1 MTSNLRAQLVI
12 CILGL
17 MAMATALS
25 SVAAPITHNFDEL
38 GAPVDCCFG
47 SGAYNVVSYPDLTVS
62 SGPSAVVMNYQG
74 WSNMQTSG
82 INLYGTL
89 DGYIDLT
96 FSSLVNNLNF
106 DIINGAGEFTFSVNY
121 YDLLNNLIEVDLMS
135 LNSFASAGSVG
146 HIAGSAGNI
155 AKVRILGNEDFAI
168 DTISFEIAASEVPE
182 PDSLALFA
190 LATLCWSGMLLA
202 RRRSQRYPR
211 IAHRECRQA
220 Q

>member
-1 MTSNLRAQLVI
+1 MKSIFRSQLVI
-12 CILGL
+12 FILGF

-25 SVAAPITHNFDEL
+25 SVAAPITRNFDEL

-74 WSNMQTSG
+74 WANMQTSG
-82 INLYGTL
+82 DNLYGTL

-106 DIINGAGEFTFSVNY
+106 DIINGAGAYTFTVNF
-121 YDLLNNLIEVDLMS
+121 YDVLDNVIEVDLMS
-135 LNSFASAGSVG
+135 LNSFATAGSVG
-146 HIAGSAGNI
+146 HIAGSVGNI

-168 DTISFEIAASEVPE
+168 DTISFELARSEVPE
-182 PDSLALFA
+182 PASLALFA
-190 LATLCWSGMLLA
+190 LGLLSCLGMLMLQT
-202 RRRSQRYPR
+202 RRRQQRY
-211 IAHRECRQA
+211 
-220 Q
+220 